1 MPRAYLVLFGLAV
14 VLPLKAAEPVPAAA
28 GPVAPVSAGA
38 AATTPAHPARV
49 TQAVFTTGI
58 RNHEPVNSIST
69 LTNRHHSVY
78 FFTDL
83 RNMTGQTVVHRWVYQ
98 GKIMAEVKFTVGGP
112 RWRVY
117 SRKTL
122 QPGWLGEW
130 QASVVDA
137 SGLTLGVST
146 FEYTAAPRPRPS
158 PASGPAHLPGT
169 SRPAQQAPQDGPH
182 GPDRSG
188 PSAPKMDQQ
197 E

>member
-38 AATTPAHPARV
+38 TATTPAHPARV

-83 RNMTGQTVVHRWVYQ
+83 RNMAGQTVVHRWVYQ

-146 FEYTAAPRPRPS
+146 FEYTAAPRPRP
-158 PASGPAHLPGT
+158 
-169 SRPAQQAPQDGPH
+169 AQQAPQDSPR
-182 GPDRSG
+182 GPDGSG